1 MKSNALHKVSYQVD
15 IAAEWGLQEPAHYAP
30 PARTQLFDLKEPAE
44 QVLQKLLAFH
54 DEDGWGIDAFIL
66 ERPKAKEQSWEV
78 HLQAVYKE
86 IRHRVADKIAVKASS
101 ALKYEVLREGV
112 RYLVIYLSP
121 QAQFTAQ
128 KLHDIQHF
136 NTHQIAQTVLALRIK
151 LLLLEDVAQ
160 YSELGAVDYNSDLY
174 FGAAVQPGG
183 PNKKGEF
190 YIDALKYEL
199 FYSPDF
205 QDLTF
210 ELFLSCFRAKNAG
223 LGLVGDED
231 RVLIANQTTLQV
243 IKKVD
248 GRRYS
253 KMPYMRFANKDYAGC
268 RNHAENRLQRLISDI
283 LTSSKIAFT
292 PRVYQATHCQLQFL
306 SAKEKRLQRPLVLI
320 DNLGEC
326 TYAEQRQ
333 AFLQQLKT
341 DLAAADIIQPTAI
354 EALSPN
360 CNYLVINAEQKDNG
374 SSITALVVNKEG
386 ELEQKQLNTFWQAL
400 AWVQGKERSG
410 QAERLQQLDYY
421 SQLKVSRFLAFEQH
435 YSKVL
440 QGLNIDLSKVARFKP
455 EAAPIIAPQSAMLRN
470 ELSLKEAV
478 LVDGCIDGFQV
489 PDGQFILVAV
499 RNFKKGK
506 GKASYIAVTHIEFK
520 SGRLSISPAKLYED
534 EQRLRYE
541 VPGMSTETVDQLRDG
556 SFYLV
561 DVEQQVVINRY
572 STSRV
577 PHIIGSAERCSLQEA
592 QANAGKIKKTGHPQR
607 TCLPYYLTPK
617 PKGHPTSRYQQLFI
631 QKNGDEALLFCSTS
645 NQISQSPHK
654 AIRVYNLVA
663 KDFSGQPVD
672 ALNTAAAQLLLR
684 TYTLDLL
691 RYKEVTQSSLLEKIA
706 RMALEN

>member
-1 MKSNALHKVSYQVD
+1 MKNNASHKGGYQID
-15 IAAEWGLQEPAHYAP
+15 MAAEWGLQEPAHYAP

-54 DEDGWGIDAFIL
+54 DEEGWGIDAFIL
-66 ERPKAKEQSWEV
+66 ERPKAKEQGWEA
-78 HLQAVYKE
+78 HQQAVYKE
-86 IRHRVADKIAVKASS
+86 IRHRVAEKIRVKASC
-101 ALKYEVLREGV
+101 ALKYEVLHAGV
-112 RYLVIYLSP
+112 RYLVIYLSS

-160 YSELGAVDYNSDLY
+160 YSELGAVDYNSELY

-231 RVLIANQTTLQV
+231 RVLIANQTTFQV

-268 RNHAENRLQRLISDI
+268 RNHAENRLQRLISNI

-292 PRVYQATHCQLQFL
+292 PRVYQATHCQLQFV
-306 SAKEKRLQRPLVLI
+306 SAKEKRLQRPLLLI
-320 DNLGEC
+320 DNLGEVAH
-326 TYAEQRQ
+326 AEQRQ

-354 EALSPN
+354 EALSPH
-360 CNYLVINAEQKDNG
+360 CNYLVINAEQKKNG
-374 SSITALVVNKEG
+374 SSISALAVNDEG
-386 ELEQKQLNTFWQAL
+386 ELEQKQLNSFWQAL
-400 AWVQGKERSG
+400 AFAQGKEHSG
-410 QAERLQQLDYY
+410 QTERLQHLDYY
-421 SQLKVSRFLAFEQH
+421 SRLKVSRLLSFEQH

-440 QGLNIDLSKVARFKP
+440 QGLNIDLNKVARFKP
-455 EAAPIIAPQSAMLRN
+455 EAAPIIAPQLAMLRY

-520 SGRLSISPAKLYED
+520 SGRLSISPAKLYDD
-534 EQRLRYE
+534 EQRVRYE
-541 VPGMSTETVDQLRDG
+541 VPGMNTECVDRLRND

-561 DVEQQVVINRY
+561 DVEQQVVISRY
-572 STSRV
+572 TTNRV
-577 PHIIGSAERCSLQEA
+577 PQIIGSAERCSLETA
-592 QANAGKIKKTGHPQR
+592 RVNTGKIQKTGHPQR

-617 PKGHPTSRYQQLFI
+617 PKGHPSSRYQQLFI

-706 RMALEN
+706 RMVLEN

>member
-1 MKSNALHKVSYQVD
+1 MKNNASHKGGYQID
-15 IAAEWGLQEPAHYAP
+15 MAAEWGLQEPANYAP

-54 DEDGWGIDAFIL
+54 DEEGWGIDAFIL
-66 ERPKAKEQSWEV
+66 ERPKAKEQGWEA
-78 HLQAVYKE
+78 HQQAVYKE
-86 IRHRVADKIAVKASS
+86 IRQTVAEKIRVKASC
-101 ALKYEVLREGV
+101 ALKYEVLHAGV

-121 QAQFTAQ
+121 QAQFTMQ

-151 LLLLEDVAQ
+151 LLLLADVAQ
-160 YSELGAVDYNSDLY
+160 YSELGTVDYNSELY

-231 RVLIANQTTLQV
+231 RVLIANQATYQV

-283 LTSSKIAFT
+283 LTCSEIAFM
-292 PRVYQATHCQLQFL
+292 PRVYQATHCQLQFI
-306 SAKEKRLQRPLVLI
+306 STKEKRLQRPLLLI
-320 DNLGEC
+320 DNLGEVAH
-326 TYAEQRQ
+326 AEQRQ
-333 AFLQQLKT
+333 AFLQQLKA
-341 DLAAADIIQPTAI
+341 DLDAADIIQPAAI
-354 EALSPN
+354 EALSSHY
-360 CNYLVINAEQKDNG
+360 NYLVINAEQKKNG
-374 SSITALVVNKEG
+374 SSISALAVNDEG

-400 AWVQGKERSG
+400 AFAQGKEHSG
-410 QAERLQQLDYY
+410 QTERLQHLDYY
-421 SQLKVSRFLAFEQH
+421 SRLKVSRLLSFEQH

-440 QGLNIDLSKVARFKP
+440 QGLNIDLNKVARFKP
-455 EAAPIIAPQSAMLRN
+455 ETAPIIAPQLAMLRY

-520 SGRLSISPAKLYED
+520 SGRLSISPAKLYDD
-534 EQRLRYE
+534 EQRVRYE
-541 VPGMSTETVDQLRDG
+541 VPGMNTECVDRLRND

-561 DVEQQVVINRY
+561 DVEQQVIISRY
-572 STSRV
+572 TTNRV
-577 PHIIGSAERCSLQEA
+577 PQIIGSAERCSLETA
-592 QANAGKIKKTGHPQR
+592 RVNTGKIQKTGHPQR

-617 PKGHPTSRYQQLFI
+617 PKGHSASRYQQLFI
-631 QKNGDEALLFCSTS
+631 QKNGDEALLFCTTS
-645 NQISQSPHK
+645 NQINQSPHK

-663 KDFSGQPVD
+663 KDFSGQSVD

-706 RMALEN
+706 RMMLEN